1 MKKLFIVFALVL
13 TSAAAQAVEKRYVT
27 DTLWLQ
33 LRSGPSQ
40 EYRILKALQS
50 GEHLIFISEDEAT
63 GYTKVKTDKGIE
75 GWVLTRFLETEPVAK
90 EKLILAN
97 RELEK
102 LQAELETAQNQ
113 KAEFQAEVERLKSE
127 RSGLGRENSDLEQQ
141 LERITNISE
150 NALTLDEKVKKLT
163 QRNQDLE
170 IRLQRRLFS
179 PEHEFHQLA
188 STICARTVDS
198 HRTHDNFTRRLV
210 RGHKETGL
218 TVCVSHHP
226 FDDLLGFYKLVLGLV
241 ILQHEPIALQV
252 LDFFDSHPETHQT
265 VI

>member
-170 IRLQRRLFS
+170 IRLETLTAENESLSDHRQRTFLLYGGGLVVLGIIAGLILPSIRGRKK
-179 PEHEFHQLA
+179 Q
-188 STICARTVDS
+188 
-198 HRTHDNFTRRLV
+198 RLV
-210 RGHKETGL
+210 L
-218 TVCVSHHP
+218 SIS
-226 FDDLLGFYKLVLGLV
+226 D
-241 ILQHEPIALQV
+241 
-252 LDFFDSHPETHQT
+252 
-265 VI
+265 

>member
-1 MKKLFIVFALVL
+1 MLREFIVKKLFIVFALVL

-170 IRLQRRLFS
+170 IRLETLTAENESLSDHRQRTFL
-179 PEHEFHQLA
+179 LYGGG
-188 STICARTVDS
+188 
-198 HRTHDNFTRRLV
+198 LV
-210 RGHKETGL
+210 
-218 TVCVSHHP
+218 
-226 FDDLLGFYKLVLGLV
+226 VLGIIAGL
-241 ILQHEPIALQV
+241 ILPSIRGRKN
-252 LDFFDSHPETHQT
+252 SGWS
-265 VI
+265 

>member
-170 IRLQRRLFS
+170 IRLETLTAENESLSDHRQRTFL
-179 PEHEFHQLA
+179 LYGGG
-188 STICARTVDS
+188 
-198 HRTHDNFTRRLV
+198 LV
-210 RGHKETGL
+210 
-218 TVCVSHHP
+218 
-226 FDDLLGFYKLVLGLV
+226 VLGIIAGL
-241 ILQHEPIALQV
+241 ILPSIRGRKN
-252 LDFFDSHPETHQT
+252 SGWS
-265 VI
+265 